1 MLWTVGLTLAG
12 RYRLDA
18 PLGAHSATAVWAG
31 TYLPTGR
38 RVAVRQ
44 LPPSPELTRA
54 EQTRAIA
61 EVRAACT
68 VEHPSV
74 VTVYDIL
81 EGVAEAPVLVT
92 ELLRGETLAQ
102 KLSHTPMLSLQETA
116 TLLVPVLSALGTAH
130 ARGVVHGQVTASS
143 IFIGASAGALS
154 IKVLDFGIAKW
165 LAAGHPAPTS
175 VRAGAPPVRSS
186 EYAAPEQSLPVRTV
200 DHRADIWSVGVI
212 LYECL
217 SGLRPHEF
225 VPLEGTDAAGVPIAA
240 VPLGERVQG
249 IPSGVAEL
257 IADALVSD
265 PEHRAQNLIELFNVL
280 NPLAE
285 QRSPTFGWPG
295 SERRIT
301 GLTQNLVVPSAPPA
315 PPPPVAAAAVP
326 VLPEVAAVRESQ
338 GWRLFAFGMSVVAAI
353 ELLSLIWL
361 GGRLRRTEAQLV
373 QLAKAGTVVAG
384 PVQPA
389 PLETAQAEALSL
401 RTAPGGPLGAML
413 DDFEDRDANPL
424 VAGFGAWEPFSI
436 PAGRALPLKFVR
448 GKDGNGSVEMSYL
461 LEHIERSSDGRLAA
475 GLRSVSTD
483 KVINLARYS
492 RMTFAH
498 RHEPMNTPGLS
509 CNTPSSLV
517 VFVTCRPLAVD
528 HTPQFELSIPAAED
542 WADASLELADLTEV
556 GPITQATNLKACLGS
571 VDSLGFRADVPDAAT
586 TDGCDSGTLRIDDV
600 GFR

>member
-1 MLWTVGLTLAG
+1 
-12 RYRLDA
+12 
-18 PLGAHSATAVWAG
+18 
-31 TYLPTGR
+31 
-38 RVAVRQ
+38 VRQ
-44 LPPSPELTRA
+44 LPPAPELTRP
-54 EQTRAIA
+54 EQTRAVA

-74 VTVYDIL
+74 VTVYDIV

-92 ELLRGETLAQ
+92 ELLRGESLAQ

-175 VRAGAPPVRSS
+175 VRAGMPPVRSS

-200 DHRADIWSVGVI
+200 DHRADIWSIGVI

-217 SGLRPHEF
+217 SGLRPREF
-225 VPLEGTDAAGVPIAA
+225 VPLEATDAAGVPTAV

-249 IPSGVAEL
+249 IPVGLAEL

-280 NPLAE
+280 NPIAE

-315 PPPPVAAAAVP
+315 PPPPAVVHAAP
-326 VLPEVAAVRESQ
+326 VVPEVAAVRESS

-361 GGRLRRTEAQLV
+361 GGRLRRTEAQLG
-373 QLAKAGTVVAG
+373 QLARAGAITAA
-384 PVQPA
+384 PVPVETT
-389 PLETAQAEALSL
+389 PVETAQARALSL
-401 RTAPGGPLGAML
+401 RTVPGGALGAML
-413 DDFEDRDANPL
+413 DDFEDHDANPL

-436 PAGRALPLKFVR
+436 PAGRALPLKFAG
-448 GKDGNGSVEMSYL
+448 GKDGNGNVEMSYL

-498 RHEPMNTPGLS
+498 HHAPMNTPGLS
-509 CNTPSSLV
+509 CNTPTSFV

-528 HTPQFELSIPAAED
+528 HTPQFELPLPVAED
-542 WADASLELADLTEV
+542 WADASVELADLTEV

-571 VDSLGFRADVPDAAT
+571 VDSLGFRADVLDAAS
-586 TDGCDSGTLRIDDV
+586 TDGCDSGTLWIDDV